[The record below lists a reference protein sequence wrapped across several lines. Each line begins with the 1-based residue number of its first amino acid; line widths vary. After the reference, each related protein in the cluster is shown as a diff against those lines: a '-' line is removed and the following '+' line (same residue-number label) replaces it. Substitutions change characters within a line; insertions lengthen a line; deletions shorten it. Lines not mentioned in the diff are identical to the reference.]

1 MEQQRRGAA
10 WPMVSLYLGF
20 MAATVGSFWIIKWQL
35 QVASEHGKGVD
46 AMILFLLVATG
57 AMFVAGHLV
66 VAWFLA
72 GARRADGEAFRRPS
86 VKNEW
91 LATIVPIV
99 IVLIVAEGGV
109 LVIGMPVWAQ
119 ISGRDPDALSVEVTG
134 KQFEWIARYAG
145 RDGVYGKLDAKQAD
159 EQLNVIGLDEGD
171 PAGADDIVLRGTL
184 VLPAGRM
191 AAIRIRSMD
200 VLHSFTVPLFRTK
213 QDAVPGLV
221 TRTQVRPTVPGLYEI
236 TCAELCGMGHYKMQ
250 ANALVVTPE
259 EFAEA
264 MKLEPEKFASWAG
277 ARVKALAKQEPGR

>member
-1 MEQQRRGAA
+1 MAA
-10 WPMVSLYLGF
+10 LYLGF

-57 AMFVAGHLV
+57 AMFVAGHAI
-66 VAWFLA
+66 VAWFLLA
-72 GARRADGEAFRRPS
+72 SRRGE
-86 VKNEW
+86 NEPFTAPGPKREW
-91 LATIVPIV
+91 TATLLPIV
-99 IVLIVAEGGV
+99 IVAIVAEGGV

-119 ISGRDPDALSVEVTG
+119 ISGRDPDALQVEVVA
-134 KQFEWIARYAG
+134 KQFEWVARYPG
-145 RDGVYGKLDAKQAD
+145 KDGVFGKLDAKQAD
-159 EQLNVIGLDEGD
+159 EQLNVIGLDERD
-171 PAGADDIVLRGTL
+171 PAAADDVVLRGTL

-191 AAIRIRSMD
+191 ASIRIRSMD

-221 TRTQVRPTVPGLYEI
+221 TRTQVRPTVPGVYEI

-277 ARVKALAKQEPGR
+277 ARVKAPAK